1 VVRPVVS
8 LKETMSPPTAED
20 ELLEIVLLKSQE
32 LREVWDEQLL
42 ETVLIQ
48 ESETPPALGYP

>member
-8 LKETMSPPTAED
+8 LKETMSPPTAKD

-32 LREVWDEQLL
+32 LREVWDELL